1 MGRVRAHR
9 PALTYHVLPRCRLLQ
24 SSSILIPGDT
34 VWRRCKAGRLAI
46 LNDAA
51 AYFAALREALLLATQ
66 QVYIIGWDI
75 HSLTRFV
82 GPSGQADDGYPEEL
96 GAFLKALLKAKPEL
110 RINILSWNFPA
121 LYAAEREWNSAAK
134 FTSEAPDRLRFCFD
148 SSLPLGSAQHQKIVV
163 IDGAL
168 AFSGGLDL
176 TIRRWDTSAHDAHN
190 PLRVDP
196 DGKPYPPFH
205 DVQCMVDGEAAASL
219 TEVAENRWRAAGC
232 TVETQRR
239 RHGRALA
246 GLGAGAIPRN
256 DGGHRPD
263 RDRNRKRRR
272 RERSRAAVRGLHQRG
287 RPLHLYREPV
297 HQRRRHRALLAQ
309 RMLDVPQLRVLI
321 VTPKLHSSWFE
332 SQAMQSG
339 RGGFIEQFVAAGV
352 MDRVRFLYPSTRDAD
367 GSTAV
372 MVHSKVMIVDDRILR
387 VGSANL
393 NNRSMGADTECDLAF
408 EATSEAHRKYIAG
421 LRRRLIG
428 HFCGVDER
436 EIESNEADL
445 FGFLD
450 RLAESGREKSLQP
463 IDPAATV
470 GGMAAVV
477 QPVADPR
484 EPLHLD
490 RAANRM
496 WTART
501 ILAVLGLVAALAGLA
516 LAWQYTSLRDFADVG
531 FVSSVISQPARSQ
544 FAPLLAIAAF
554 VVGGLVVFPVLVLI
568 AATAAALGPW
578 MGFFSAGAGVLLSAL
593 TLFSIGRVLG
603 HARLQRL
610 LGRRAARIQ
619 SRIIDKGVVAVAMI
633 RMVPIAPFSIVNV
646 VAGASKLQ
654 SARFPARHGA
664 RHGAGDRCH
673 GRARRADRGSRQKR
687 LVDECGA
694 AGAGGRRL
702 DRAVPWRAVPGDV
715 DGGTKKVTATLR
727 IMTWNV
733 HGIFHLNPDFD
744 LDGVCSIIRHW
755 SPDIV
760 ALQEVDS
767 RGRTDDPFALL
778 AKAVG
783 HHSVDA
789 RSIVTEDGDYGQVLL
804 SRWPFAEPPENFRR
818 LLSGTGAAPRHCRA
832 HPVGSRGDQGH
843 CHPSRPEHP

>member
-1 MGRVRAHR
+1 LVISGLRAHR

-34 VWRRCKAGRLAI
+34 VWRRCTAGRLAI

-51 AYFAALREALLLATQ
+51 AYFAALRQALLLATH

-110 RINILSWNFPA
+110 RINILSWNYPA
-121 LYAAEREWNSAAK
+121 LYAAEREWGSAAK

-148 SSLPLGSAQHQKIVV
+148 ASLPLGSAQHQKIVV

-176 TIRRWDTSAHDAHN
+176 TIRRWDTSAHEAHD

-205 DVQCMVDGEAAASL
+205 DVQCMVDGEAAVSL

-232 TVETQRR
+232 TVEA
-239 RHGRALA
+239 RADVTGERWPASVPVQSREMTA
-246 GLGAGAIPRN
+246 GIARTGIATASDVSVKEVARLFEASINAA
-256 DGGHRPD
+256 D
-263 RDRNRKRRR
+263 RFIYIENQFT
-272 RERSRAAVRGLHQRG
+272 SAVDIAQ
-287 RPLHLYREPV
+287 
-297 HQRRRHRALLAQ
+297 LLAQ

-321 VTPKLHSSWFE
+321 VTPKMHSSWFE

-339 RGGFIEQFVAAGV
+339 RGGFIEQFVSAGV

-367 GSTAV
+367 GTTAV

-421 LRRRLIG
+421 LRRSLIG

-436 EIESNEADL
+436 
-445 FGFLD
+445 
-450 RLAESGREKSLQP
+450 LAQSGREKSLQP

-477 QPVADPR
+477 QPVADPK
-484 EPLHLD
+484 EPLRLD

-501 ILAVLGLVAALAGLA
+501 ILAVVGLAAALAGLA

-554 VVGGLVVFPVLVLI
+554 VVGGLVVFPVLILI

-610 LGRRAARIQ
+610 LGRRAGRIQ

-633 RMVPIAPFSIVNV
+633 RMVPIAPFSIINV
-646 VAGASKLQ
+646 VAGASKLSLRDFMLGTVLGMAPGIAVMAALGAQ
-654 SARFPARHGA
+654 IADLARNASWANVLLLALAVAAWIALCLGVQF
-664 RHGAGDRCH
+664 
-673 GRARRADRGSRQKR
+673 
-687 LVDECGA
+687 LVTWMA
-694 AGAGGRRL
+694 GRR
-702 DRAVPWRAVPGDV
+702 
-715 DGGTKKVTATLR
+715 T
-727 IMTWNV
+727 
-733 HGIFHLNPDFD
+733 
-744 LDGVCSIIRHW
+744 
-755 SPDIV
+755 
-760 ALQEVDS
+760 
-767 RGRTDDPFALL
+767 
-778 AKAVG
+778 
-783 HHSVDA
+783 
-789 RSIVTEDGDYGQVLL
+789 
-804 SRWPFAEPPENFRR
+804 
-818 LLSGTGAAPRHCRA
+818 
-832 HPVGSRGDQGH
+832 
-843 CHPSRPEHP
+843 